1 MRGIKT
7 VTQRRGVFWW
17 STHTPVGVGLL
28 AFRVAG
34 DTLRADAWGQG
45 AEWMVDRFGSLIG
58 DRDETAADFRS
69 DHPFVRQALQKVG
82 TPALGA
88 SGCWYEAL
96 ATAAIG
102 QRVVSA
108 DARTSRLRLA
118 WRFGDS
124 SLGGP
129 LPAFPDPQAL
139 LRIADHEFHRAGI
152 ERSRARVLR
161 VAAKHSTRLEG
172 LSGADPRDADDWLQ
186 RLPGVGPW
194 TAALTTAAAAGD
206 PDAVPVGDLH
216 IPRMVVYALSGEPD
230 GDDERML
237 ELLEPFAGH
246 RQRVVRLVKHL
257 RIGPPRHRP
266 APFRYDI
273 AGI

>member
-1 MRGIKT
+1 
-7 VTQRRGVFWW
+7 VFWW
-17 STHTPVGVGLL
+17 STQTPIGVGLL
-28 AFRVAG
+28 AFRTAG
-34 DTLRADAWGQG
+34 GKLRADAWGPG
-45 AEWMVDRFGSLIG
+45 SAWMLDRFAGLIG
-58 DRDETAADFRS
+58 DRDETADDFAG
-69 DHPFVRQALQKVG
+69 DHPFIRRAVQKVG
-82 TPALGA
+82 TPRLGA
-88 SGCWYEAL
+88 TGRWYEAL

-108 DARTSRLRLA
+108 DAKTSRLRLA
-118 WRFGDS
+118 WRFGDR

-129 LPAFPDPQAL
+129 LPAFPDPAAL

-161 VAAKHSTRLEG
+161 VAAKHCERVEG
-172 LSGADPRDADDWLQ
+172 LAGSDPREADEWLQ

-194 TAALTTAAAAGD
+194 TAALTTAAAGGD

-237 ELLEPFAGH
+237 ELLAPFAGH

-257 RIGPPRHRP
+257 RVGPPRHRP

-273 AGI
+273 ADI